1 MAHSIMTEM
10 TKNLLAESLKHLM
23 LTKPLNKI
31 TVQKIVDGCK
41 LNRRTFY
48 YHFKDIYDLL
58 EWLYKKEAFTELE
71 KHATYNTWQEGF
83 LNLFLYIQNN
93 KEICLCAYHSL
104 GHGHLEKFL
113 YSVTYQLIQHV
124 VDTQIGDMQIDEIH
138 KNFLA
143 NFYTLA
149 FLGLVVQWI
158 QNGMKEQPEK
168 IIENLSITVHGS
180 MLNALEQY
188 EGSIIRSGS

>member
-1 MAHSIMTEM
+1 MAYSIMSEM
-10 TKNLLAESLKHLM
+10 TKNLLTDSLKNLM
-23 LTKPLNKI
+23 HAKPLNKI
-31 TVQKIVDGCK
+31 TVQQLVDGCK

-48 YHFKDIYDLL
+48 YHFQDIYDLL
-58 EWLYKKEAFTELE
+58 EWMYKKEAIAELE

-93 KEICLCAYHSL
+93 SEICLCAYHSL
-104 GHGHLEKFL
+104 GREHLEKFL
-113 YSVTYQLIQHV
+113 YSVTYQLIQSV
-124 VDTQIGDMQIDEIH
+124 VTTQTGDMQIDEEH

-158 QNGMKEQPEK
+158 QNGMKENPEK
-168 IIENLSITVHGS
+168 IIETLSITVRGS
-180 MLNALEQY
+180 MINSLIQY
-188 EGSIIRSGS
+188 EAFNKTQ

>member
-1 MAHSIMTEM
+1 MHSITTEM
-10 TKNLLAESLKHLM
+10 TRSLMADSLKKLM

-31 TVQKIVDGCK
+31 TVQELVDGCP

-58 EWLYKKEAFTELE
+58 EWMYKKEAVVELQ

-93 KEICLCAYHSL
+93 KEICLCAFHSL
-104 GHGHLEKFL
+104 GREHLERFL
-113 YSVTYQLIQHV
+113 YSVTFHLIQHV
-124 VDTQIGDMQIDEIH
+124 VNIMTGDMQVDEEH

-149 FLGLVVQWI
+149 FLGILIQWM

-168 IIENLSITVHGS
+168 ITETLSITVRGS
-180 MLNALEQY
+180 MLNALEHY
-188 EGSIIRSGS
+188 EELNNRKF

>member
-10 TKNLLAESLKHLM
+10 TKNLLSDSLKNLM

-31 TVQKIVDGCK
+31 TVQQLVDGCK

-48 YHFKDIYDLL
+48 YHFQNIYDLL
-58 EWLYKKEAFTELE
+58 EWMYKKEAIAELQ

-83 LNLFLYIQNN
+83 LNLFFYIQNN

-104 GHGHLEKFL
+104 GREHLEKFL

-124 VDTQIGDMQIDEIH
+124 VNTQTGDMQIDEEH

-158 QNGMKEQPEK
+158 QNDMKENPEK
-168 IIENLSITVHGS
+168 IIETLSITVRGS
-180 MLNALEQY
+180 MINSLIQY
-188 EGSIIRSGS
+188 EAFNKPQLK